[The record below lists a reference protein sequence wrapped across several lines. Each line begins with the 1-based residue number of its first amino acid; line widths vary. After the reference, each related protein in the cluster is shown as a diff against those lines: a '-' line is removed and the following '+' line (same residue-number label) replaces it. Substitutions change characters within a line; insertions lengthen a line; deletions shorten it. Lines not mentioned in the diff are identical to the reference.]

1 MTEFDDIF
9 KFEDFTTTSD
19 EDFEKA
25 STDTVVTAV
34 GREASMRTRPAK
46 EEELDG
52 SSFENFDEVTRELD
66 KKVSHVMATP
76 MDFSGSV
83 QLSHLGDESDLIDVQ
98 NGFAEFQGFTASLRG
113 DKVEYD
119 YLFKVTLDQWSHVLS
134 REDIEGY
141 VSEGRESELVVASA
155 QARAQDV
162 AMNFDVIHPT
172 RALAWLSISYP
183 EIIDQVD
190 LILFGTESTETEK
203 LAALKD
209 FSFFVSK
216 DMPESEMTLLKKMIG
231 EYCRGMATVDRYVP
245 YEIDIDGDCLDMRDL
260 KDLKKQPLKESALFS
275 ASYIDVYVEDVST
288 GERAPGL
295 DCKIALF
302 GVLHTPEVDQ
312 PGRPV
317 AIPLENIT
325 DIRSPRFEYR
335 TLQSSGE
342 NM

>member
-9 KFEDFTTTSD
+9 KFDDFDTTSA
-19 EDFEKA
+19 EEFEKA
-25 STDTVVTAV
+25 TVDTVVIAV
-34 GREASMRTRPAK
+34 GQEAKGRTRPAK
-46 EEELDG
+46 ENELDG
-52 SSFENFDEVTRELD
+52 SLFENFDEVTRELD
-66 KKVSHVMATP
+66 KKVAHVMATTV
-76 MDFSGSV
+76 DFSGMV
-83 QLSHLGDESDLIDVQ
+83 QLAHLGDESELVEVT
-98 NGFAEFQGFTASLRG
+98 NGFGEFQGFTASLRS

-119 YLFKVTLDQWSHVLS
+119 FLFKVTLDQFAQVLS
-134 REDIEGY
+134 RQDIEGY
-141 VSEGRESELVVASA
+141 INDGRESELVIASA
-155 QARAQDV
+155 QARPDNV
-162 AMNFDVIHPT
+162 GMKFDVIHPT

-183 EIIDQVD
+183 EIVEQVD
-190 LILFGTESTETEK
+190 LILLGTEGDDTRK

-216 DMPESEMTLLKKMIG
+216 DMPGQEMTLLKKMIA
-231 EYCRGMATVDRYVP
+231 EYCRGMATVDHYVP

-260 KDLKKQPLKESALFS
+260 SDLKKQPLQESALFS
-275 ASYIDVYVEDVST
+275 ANYLDVYVEDVST

-302 GVLHTPEVDQ
+302 GMLHSPEVDQ

-335 TLQSSGE
+335 TLQDSGE
-342 NM
+342 IA